1 MGIKGTYVKETTND
15 DTTEEIFNN
24 RNDEAYYMI
33 DDIRINTK
41 FRNNL
46 NTNEYTNLSILVNI
60 YMNYNERINRSFD
73 NLNTIEVINF
83 NFVIEK
89 NIIINKVWDY
99 CYNIIKTKLRE
110 LIEYR
115 LIKNDDTLILDDIY
129 KNSIIFE
136 DV

>member
-46 NTNEYTNLSILVNI
+46 NTNEYTNLSIQVNI